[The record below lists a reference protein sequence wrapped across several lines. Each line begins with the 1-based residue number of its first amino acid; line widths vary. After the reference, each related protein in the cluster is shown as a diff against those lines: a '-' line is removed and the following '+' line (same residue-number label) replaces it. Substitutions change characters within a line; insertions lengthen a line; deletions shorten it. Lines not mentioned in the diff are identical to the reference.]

1 MFRDLK
7 EYQEIAKIYA
17 DKVSKPE
24 NLDERVRGG
33 GVKTSGVPAPKPV
46 TVPQKGAGGGSGN
59 PTNTRGTG
67 TGAAPIIAKMAR
79 ELDVLTVGIVTMPF
93 DFEGKIRINQAEKG
107 LENIKK
113 SVDSLIVI
121 NNNNNQ

>member
-33 GVKTSGVPAPKPV
+33 GVSSAPKIKP
-46 TVPQKGAGGGSGN
+46 TTPPQKGAGGGVGN
-59 PTNTRGTG
+59 PTN
-67 TGAAPIIAKMAR
+67 
-79 ELDVLTVGIVTMPF
+79 V
-93 DFEGKIRINQAEKG
+93 
-107 LENIKK
+107 
-113 SVDSLIVI
+113 
-121 NNNNNQ
+121 

>member
-46 TVPQKGAGGGSGN
+46 TPPQGGAGGGVGN

-67 TGAAPIIAKMAR
+67 AGTIKPIVRGAQGRTRRPQP
-79 ELDVLTVGIVTMPF
+79 E
-93 DFEGKIRINQAEKG
+93 
-107 LENIKK
+107 IKK
-113 SVDSLIVI
+113 FPSTAEIRAKSDRVG
-121 NNNNNQ
+121 